1 MDSTDDDEEEDEDVL
16 PFSLNRSFKPSFP
29 DEEGITL
36 EDVEAVVGTIPWAE
50 KENPCERPLPKRTAG
65 RDGGKGRRSKAP
77 GEGDFVDDVAPKPR
91 TVKAKISDESED
103 AIKPASEEKKEDC
116 AHSFITTWD
125 LGRWCTICGLVVEHI
140 KDMVFM
146 WHKPVSKRKRLTPGE
161 RQPSHWS
168 KEGDDAEL
176 EEPLGIPGLEVHPSL
191 EEALHPHQLDGFKFL
206 SRHLVKEDAGGC
218 MLAFAPGTGKTF
230 LVISFLQSFLAQV
243 PHAKP
248 VKWEVEEIPI
258 FDLYEANGVESQSDL
273 LQKWQQRER
282 SVLLVGYPQF
292 VNMTGDVGKLLTEGP
307 GLLILDEG
315 HLARTKNTKILTS
328 LMQVRTKRRVL
339 LSGTPFNNNSDE
351 FYHTLELIRS
361 NFMLQTGASPSPTI
375 NSTEVVASEM
385 VAASQSTS
393 VMKSS
398 NGRQAFKDVFGDG
411 INSGDP
417 KRMTEA
423 LRHLRTFIAPF
434 VSWHKGEILDTL
446 PGISD
451 FTVMLHIT
459 PMQRRLLDLSEMKNN
474 DNLQKRAAAIYVHP
488 VLEPVAETGGRSRD
502 DLGPQGDVKVTDG
515 AKLRWVLD
523 LVRLCHAA
531 GERLLI
537 FSEYLYAL
545 ALVENMTSRRM
556 GWSKGVQI
564 LRLDGKMHPAER
576 ESTITRFNSDS
587 ESRVLCASVK
597 ACGEGISLVGAS
609 RVVLLEVSWNS
620 AVARQA
626 ISRAFRIGQQRKVV
640 LYRLIA
646 ADTHEEHKIHES
658 SVRKD
663 WLARVLFD
671 QNAACNDYRSILC
684 DVTKGCSDRFL
695 DRGPLRDGVRS
706 IYEREF

>member
-1 MDSTDDDEEEDEDVL
+1 MNVNPSHLLLTPVGLANGTTIGKDKCTLSPVVNVDSLEISIQSGL
-16 PFSLNRSFKPSFP
+16 ICSFYTPPSECP
-29 DEEGITL
+29 ITL
-36 EDVEAVVGTIPWAE
+36 I
-50 KENPCERPLPKRTAG
+50 L
-65 RDGGKGRRSKAP
+65 
-77 GEGDFVDDVAPKPR
+77 
-91 TVKAKISDESED
+91 
-103 AIKPASEEKKEDC
+103 
-116 AHSFITTWD
+116 
-125 LGRWCTICGLVVEHI
+125 
-140 KDMVFM
+140 
-146 WHKPVSKRKRLTPGE
+146 VSKRKCLTPGE
-161 RQPSHWS
+161 RQPGYWS
-168 KEGDDAEL
+168 EEGDDAEL
-176 EEPLGIPGLEVHPSL
+176 EEPLGIPGLEVHPSVGRSTAPSSAGWLQVPL
-191 EEALHPHQLDGFKFL
+191 EESG
-206 SRHLVKEDAGGC
+206 RGGC
-218 MLAFAPGTGKTF
+218 RWLHACICTWHRKTF
-230 LVISFLQSFLAQV
+230 LVISFLQSFLIQV

-248 VKWEVEEIPI
+248 MVVAPKGMLRPWAQEFKKWEVEEIPI
-258 FDLYEANGVESQSDL
+258 FDLYEANSVESQLEL
-273 LQKWQQRER
+273 LRKWQQQER

-292 VNMTGDVGKLLTEGP
+292 VNMTGDVGKLLAEGP

-351 FYHTLELIRS
+351 FYHTLELIRP
-361 NFMLQTGASPSPTI
+361 NFMLQTGASLSPTT
-375 NSTEVVASEM
+375 NSTEVIASEM
-385 VAASQSTS
+385 LAASQSTS
-393 VMKSS
+393 VVKPS
-398 NGRQAFKDVFGDG
+398 NGRQAFKDIFGDG
-411 INSGDP
+411 IDSGDP
-417 KRMTEA
+417 KQMMEA
-423 LRHLRTFIAPF
+423 LPHLRTFIAPF

-488 VLEPVAETGGRSRD
+488 VLEPVAETGSRSQD
-502 DLGPQGDVKVTDG
+502 DLRLQGDVTVRDG

-545 ALVENMTSRRM
+545 AFIENMTSRRM

-564 LRLDGKMHPAER
+564 LQLDGKMHPVER
-576 ESTITRFNSDS
+576 ESTITCFNSNS

-609 RVVLLEVSWNS
+609 RVVLLEVSWNP

-640 LYRLIA
+640 VYRLIA

-658 SVRKD
+658 SIRKD

-671 QNAACNDYRSILC
+671 QNAACNDYRNICC

-706 IYEREF
+706 IYERGF